1 MKSINKGLAVLSI
14 VPLLASVVAVAQ
26 PQARQAP
33 PQAPIEERAAEY
45 RNSVF
50 HTINYN
56 YLLING
62 MTRGDEVDEAR
73 FQQAAKNLVSLS
85 HMIEEG
91 FHQGSPEYTGLSTDA
106 VWEDS
111 EDFFELV
118 EDFKVKA
125 AALASVAHEGLDEAT
140 SEFNSLRST
149 CGGCHR
155 NYRQR
160 VGQ

>member
-1 MKSINKGLAVLSI
+1 
-14 VPLLASVVAVAQ
+14 
-26 PQARQAP
+26 
-33 PQAPIEERAAEY
+33 
-45 RNSVF
+45 
-50 HTINYN
+50 
-56 YLLING
+56 

-73 FQQAAKNLVSLS
+73 FQQAAKNLESLS